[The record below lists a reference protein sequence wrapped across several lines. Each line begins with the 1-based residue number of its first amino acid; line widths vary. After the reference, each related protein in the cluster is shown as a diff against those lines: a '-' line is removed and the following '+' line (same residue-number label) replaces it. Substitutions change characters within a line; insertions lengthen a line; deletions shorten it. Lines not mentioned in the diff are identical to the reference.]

1 MQKIIITLLVSCLI
15 TFMSTA
21 QSIEKFSIDSGGASA
36 STGGIEILYTIG
48 EVNIAE
54 HSTATVS
61 VSEGFINALLNI
73 KIDPKV
79 FLQGP
84 ILNPATAGLM
94 NDILREDGHLPITS
108 PYVDNVTI
116 DPSLFTLTGNNA
128 IVDWVWVE
136 LRDNADAENVIKGQS
151 ALLQRDGDIVAL
163 DGGSTLTVFVNPKNY
178 YVVVKHRNHL
188 GVMSAA
194 SLVLSETPTT
204 VDFRTNAF
212 STFGT
217 NARVQLTSGDMALWA
232 GDANND
238 GRLNYLGSF
247 SENPSIRAQVLND
260 PDNSVFGGPPVPTY
274 GSLGYYNTDVDMN
287 GVTKYLGSAT
297 DVLHIRNNT
306 FNNPSNSV
314 FGGPPV
320 PTFVFIQQLPEGA
333 NK

>member
-1 MQKIIITLLVSCLI
+1 MRTTLIILI
-15 TFMSTA
+15 ALFNIHLTKA

-36 STGGIEILYTIG
+36 SAGGVQILYTIG
-48 EVNIAE
+48 EVNVAE
-54 HSTATVS
+54 HSVASVS
-61 VSEGFINALLNI
+61 VSEGFINASLRI
-73 KIDPKV
+73 QIDPKV

-94 NDILREDGHLPITS
+94 NDILREDGHIPTTS
-108 PYVDNVTI
+108 PYADNATI
-116 DPSLFTLTGNNA
+116 DPSLFNVIGNDA

-136 LRDNADAENVIKGQS
+136 LRDDADSENVIAGKS

-163 DGGSTLTVFVNPKNY
+163 DGASTLTLFVNPKNY

-188 GVMSAA
+188 GVMSSA

-204 VDFRTNAF
+204 VDFRTNAL

-287 GVTKYLGSAT
+287 GVTKYLGGTT

-333 NK
+333 NN